1 MSKEINGFYWIKTLS
16 ILLLFFV
23 HSTLFFAQNP
33 IMEYV
38 NYFMLSNFFF
48 ISGFL
53 SFVSQKR
60 GLKRFWKNRL
70 VRVYI
75 PFLLFLTVYRFVDWF
90 ISNFTNEFSYMSVT
104 QAIDYIYVAA
114 LLSTFKQ
121 NIFPINELSHLW
133 FVPVL
138 FAFMLLIMTMERA
151 TNRLSVQIC
160 VILSLIVLN
169 GFLFRSNAPIAL
181 SERFM
186 LFLINFA
193 AGFWIAKTGKIDKIQ
208 NPWILPLGV
217 ILYLLLFLTP
227 EWLGLELYWIRHS
240 VLALLAT
247 ITTISFFA
255 RIRSFSWVKLIA
267 SSALMVYLSEPLV
280 RYGVGKIFGT
290 NFYSTTLQVV
300 ALPMFLRI
308 VISLFVGISV
318 QFLFLTVTKKF
329 SHYLNKANGIREK
342 ITL

>member
-1 MSKEINGFYWIKTLS
+1 MTKEIDEFYWIKTLS

-23 HSTLFFAQNP
+23 HSNLFFAQNP

-53 SFVSQKR
+53 TFASQKR

-75 PFLLFLTVYRFVDWF
+75 PFLLFLAIYRFLDWF
-90 ISNFTNEFSYMSVT
+90 INNFTNEFSYPSVT
-104 QAIDYIYVAA
+104 RAIDYIYTIA
-114 LLSTFKQ
+114 LLNIFKQ
-121 NIFPINELSHLW
+121 NIFPINELTHLW

-138 FAFMLLIMTMERA
+138 FAFMLLIITMERT
-151 TNRLSVQIC
+151 TNRLSIQIF

-169 GFLFRSNAPIAL
+169 GFLFSSNAPIAL

-208 NPWILPLGV
+208 NPWILPLGA
-217 ILYLLLFLTP
+217 IFYLLLFLTP
-227 EWLGLELYWIRHS
+227 EGLGLELYWLRHS

-247 ITTISFFA
+247 ITAISFFA
-255 RIRSFSWVKLIA
+255 RIRSYSWIKLIA
-267 SSALMVYLSEPLV
+267 SSALMVYLSEPLI
-280 RYGVGKIFGT
+280 RFGVGKIFGT
-290 NFYSTTLQVV
+290 DFYSTTFHVM

-308 VISLFVGISV
+308 VLSLIVGLLV
-318 QFLFLTVTKKF
+318 QFLYLRATKKF
-329 SHYLNKANGIREK
+329 SRYLNKENGI
-342 ITL
+342 

>member
-1 MSKEINGFYWIKTLS
+1 MTKKIDEFYWIKTLS

-53 SFVSQKR
+53 SFASQKK

-75 PFLLFLTVYRFVDWF
+75 PFLSFLAIYRFVDWF
-90 ISNFTNEFSYMSVT
+90 ISSFTSEFSYPSATRV
-104 QAIDYIYVAA
+104 IDYIYTAA
-114 LLSTFKQ
+114 LLNTFKQ
-121 NIFPINELSHLW
+121 NIFPIIELTHLW

-138 FAFMLLIMTMERA
+138 FAFMLLMMTIEKA
-151 TNRLSVQIC
+151 TNRLTIQIC
-160 VILSLIVLN
+160 VILSLIILN
-169 GFLFRSNAPIAL
+169 GFLFSSNAPIAL

-193 AGFWIAKTGKIDKIQ
+193 AGFWIAKTGKINTIQ
-208 NPWILPLGV
+208 NPWILPLGA
-217 ILYLLLFLTP
+217 ILYLSLFLTP
-227 EWLGLELYWIRHS
+227 ERLSLELYWLRHS

-247 ITTISFFA
+247 ITIFSFFA
-255 RIRSFSWVKLIA
+255 RIRSFSWTKLIA
-267 SSALMVYLSEPLV
+267 GSALMVYLSEPLI

-290 NFYSTTLQVV
+290 DFYSTSLYVV

-308 VISLFVGISV
+308 VISLIVGITA
-318 QFLFLTVTKKF
+318 QILFLKATKKF
-329 SHYLNKANGIREK
+329 SHYLNKENGIREK